1 MQGTVITYRVRVLY
15 WSMVKQFLAE
25 KTSKGKLNSFTTTTT
40 IVIIIVIVIVV
51 VMTVVAVSIF
61 IIIIVINYHCVLFAG
76 DTVCLTILTSF
87 QNDRALRLS
96 PFTALCGSKGG
107 AMVTALAS
115 HLCGPGSTLGVLLV
129 LIFAPGSFF
138 SGAPVFSLPS
148 KTNTSKFL
156 KTPECFVGE
165 QITNYNI
172 TLVYNTK

>member
-1 MQGTVITYRVRVLY
+1 M
-15 WSMVKQFLAE
+15 
-25 KTSKGKLNSFTTTTT
+25 NSFTTTTP
-40 IVIIIVIVIVV
+40 IVIIMIIIIV

-96 PFTALCGSKGG
+96 PITALCGSKGG

-115 HLCGPGSTLGVLLV
+115 HQCGPGSTLGVLLV
-129 LIFAPGSFF
+129 LFFAPGSFC
-138 SGAPVFSLPS
+138 SDAPVSSLPS
-148 KTNTSKFL
+148 KTNTCKFL

-165 QITNYNI
+165 QITKYNF

>member
-1 MQGTVITYRVRVLY
+1 MQGTVIAYRVRVLF
-15 WSMVKQFLAE
+15 WSMDKTIFRGK

-40 IVIIIVIVIVV
+40 TTIVIIIIIIVV
-51 VMTVVAVSIF
+51 ITVVAAGIF

-115 HLCGPGSTLGVLLV
+115 H
-129 LIFAPGSFF
+129 
-138 SGAPVFSLPS
+138 
-148 KTNTSKFL
+148 
-156 KTPECFVGE
+156 
-165 QITNYNI
+165 
-172 TLVYNTK
+172 